1 MDSGPRGGAW
11 PALILAHV
19 VCCGGLV
26 LVATGAVGGLGA
38 WLLDSGLAWLGA
50 GGIAI
55 AALLPPSYQG
65 FYGPKPREAAASP
78 PMSGHGVENGG
89 PPLP

>member
-1 MDSGPRGGAW
+1 MDNGPKGGAG

-19 VCCGGLV
+19 VCCGGLI

-38 WLLDSGLAWLGA
+38 WLLDSGLAWLVA

-55 AALLPPSYQG
+55 AVLLLWRRWRRRGAVSDRPA
-65 FYGPKPREAAASP
+65 PRMDAKRAQ
-78 PMSGHGVENGG
+78 
-89 PPLP
+89 

>member
-1 MDSGPRGGAW
+1 MSNGSGGGGFF
-11 PALILAHV
+11 ALALAHV

-26 LVATGAVGGLGA
+26 LVATGALSGLGA

-55 AALLPPSYQG
+55 AGLLFWRRRRSCRAVSDRPA
-65 FYGPKPREAAASP
+65 PRMDAERAQ
-78 PMSGHGVENGG
+78 
-89 PPLP
+89 

>member
-1 MDSGPRGGAW
+1 MSNRSGGGGFL
-11 PALILAHV
+11 ALALAHV

-26 LVATGAVGGLGA
+26 LVATGTLGGLGA

-55 AALLPPSYQG
+55 AVLLLWRRRRSCRAVSDRPTPHMDAERA
-65 FYGPKPREAAASP
+65 P
-78 PMSGHGVENGG
+78 
-89 PPLP
+89 

>member
-1 MDSGPRGGAW
+1 MSNGSGGGGFL
-11 PALILAHV
+11 ALLLAHV

-26 LVATGAVGGLGA
+26 LVATGALGGLGA

-55 AALLPPSYQG
+55 AVLLLWRRRRSCRAVSDRPTPHMG
-65 FYGPKPREAAASP
+65 AERAP
-78 PMSGHGVENGG
+78 
-89 PPLP
+89 

>member
-1 MDSGPRGGAW
+1 MDSGPRGRAW

-38 WLLDSGLAWLGA
+38 WLLDSVQAWLGA

-55 AALLPPSYQG
+55 AVLLLW
-65 FYGPKPREAAASP
+65 RWWRRR
-78 PMSGHGVENGG
+78 GVSDRPAPHMDAERA
-89 PPLP
+89 P

>member
-1 MDSGPRGGAW
+1 MDNKPRGGAG

-26 LVATGAVGGLGA
+26 LVATGALSGLGA
-38 WLLDSGLAWLGA
+38 WILDSGLVWLGA

-55 AALLPPSYQG
+55 AVLLLWRRWRRRSAMSDRPA
-65 FYGPKPREAAASP
+65 PRIDAERAK
-78 PMSGHGVENGG
+78 
-89 PPLP
+89 

>member
-1 MDSGPRGGAW
+1 MDSGPRRGAW

-55 AALLPPSYQG
+55 AVLLLWRRWRRRGAVSDRSARRMDAERAQ
-65 FYGPKPREAAASP
+65 
-78 PMSGHGVENGG
+78 
-89 PPLP
+89 

>member
-1 MDSGPRGGAW
+1 MDSGPRGRAW

-55 AALLPPSYQG
+55 AVLLLWRRRRSCRAVSDRPTPHMDAERA
-65 FYGPKPREAAASP
+65 P
-78 PMSGHGVENGG
+78 
-89 PPLP
+89 

>member
-1 MDSGPRGGAW
+1 MSNGSGGGGFL
-11 PALILAHV
+11 ALALAHV

-55 AALLPPSYQG
+55 AVLLLW
-65 FYGPKPREAAASP
+65 RWWRRR
-78 PMSGHGVENGG
+78 GVSDRPAPHMDVERA
-89 PPLP
+89 P

>member
-1 MDSGPRGGAW
+1 MDSGPRGGAG

-26 LVATGAVGGLGA
+26 LVATGALGGLGA

-55 AALLPPSYQG
+55 AVLLLWRRWRRRGAVSDRPA
-65 FYGPKPREAAASP
+65 PRMDAERAQ
-78 PMSGHGVENGG
+78 
-89 PPLP
+89 